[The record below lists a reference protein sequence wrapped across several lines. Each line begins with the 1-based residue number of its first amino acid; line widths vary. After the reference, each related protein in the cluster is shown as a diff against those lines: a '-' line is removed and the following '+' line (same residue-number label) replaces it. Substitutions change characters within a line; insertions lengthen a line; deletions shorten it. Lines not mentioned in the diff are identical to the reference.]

1 MAKTYDVV
9 IVGAGPSGLLAAKA
23 AGQAG
28 FSVALLERKAD
39 ITRLER
45 ACGQT
50 LVSVN
55 DYYFDDVVHYNRK
68 GKRIAF
74 IKSGFSFAYDGPPAA
89 VRSAGGNQKK
99 RRFRRGGHCL

>member
-55 DYYFDDVVHYNRK
+55 DYYFDDVVHYNRQ
-68 GKRIAF
+68 GEADRVHQERVF
-74 IKSGFSFAYDGPPAA
+74 L
-89 VRSAGGNQKK
+89 
-99 RRFRRGGHCL
+99 CL